1 MFMNPNYTSA
11 GDFVLVRAY
20 MAAHGGEGDKPQF
33 KDTVFVVPKS
43 EYKKVVAE
51 YNHIYKKTTACVKF
65 EILEGSLNKLK
76 ILSLNG
82 KGEVEQGPFFAL
94 YSNLHVNHDKYYL
107 PVDAKPRFEY
117 DKENDVMHIII
128 SGSEPYVYDNY
139 GFGSGGILFA
149 IKLDGAIEKI
159 LVFDWSANSEKVL
172 NRFPELR
179 NAARKG
185 DDENV
190 SKW

>member
-76 ILSLNG
+76 ILSLMV
-82 KGEVEQGPFFAL
+82 K
-94 YSNLHVNHDKYYL
+94 
-107 PVDAKPRFEY
+107 AK
-117 DKENDVMHIII
+117 
-128 SGSEPYVYDNY
+128 
-139 GFGSGGILFA
+139 
-149 IKLDGAIEKI
+149 
-159 LVFDWSANSEKVL
+159 L
-172 NRFPELR
+172 NRVRFCTIF
-179 NAARKG
+179 
-185 DDENV
+185 
-190 SKW
+190 